1 MLYIFDWDGTLCDS
15 LSLITS
21 SISRSCEK
29 LGLPVRSEEENRSII
44 GLGLRE
50 ALEHLYPELEARQMD
65 ELILTYRDHYL
76 AGDKSRPSQLYEG
89 VEEVLDELAS
99 QGHQLAVAT
108 GKSRQG
114 LDRVL
119 GELKMQRYFQYSRCA
134 DETRSK
140 PHPLML
146 YQILE
151 ESGVHASDAI
161 MIGDTD
167 FDLLMARSASVQAV
181 GVSYG
186 AHPLERIQQANPHR
200 IIDHIAELIEE

>member
-15 LSLITS
+15 LSLITK
-21 SISRSCEK
+21 SISLSCEK
-29 LGLPVRSEEENRSII
+29 LGLPVRSEEENRSVI

-50 ALEHLYPELEARQMD
+50 ALEHLYPELEVGQMD
-65 ELILTYRDHYL
+65 ELILAYRDHYL
-76 AGDKSRPSQLYEG
+76 AGDKSQPSQLYEG
-89 VEEVLDELAS
+89 VTDVLDELVS

-119 GELKMQRYFQYSRCA
+119 GELNMAHYFQYSRCA

-146 YQILE
+146 QQILQ
-151 ESGVHASDAI
+151 ESGVHSGEAM

-167 FDLLMARSASVQAV
+167 FDLLMARSASVRSV

-186 AHPLERIQQANPHR
+186 AHPLERIQQARPHR
-200 IIDHIAELIEE
+200 IIHHITELLEE